1 MHAAVR
7 AALACPDCRGRL
19 ADAEGG
25 LVCQGC
31 GRRFLVE
38 SGVPRLLPV
47 AGLGREWEEK
57 QELGEAEY
65 EDDSSDETRALALR
79 FAGFAALDG
88 LVLDVGSGSG
98 GKPDYLHG
106 REGGTFVGLDPLVG
120 SSESDFDFVQGV
132 AERLPFA
139 DATFD
144 GAIAATMLDH
154 VPDPNRVLGEVRRV
168 LRPGAKFAVWSGV
181 VEDRDLRAAVLEQL
195 SLPERR
201 GVRELTKSYGVA
213 GTGRRLLRH
222 LVWNRVRAAAITLR
236 LRFARRRVVA
246 EVYADRARYHFS
258 FFEVDD
264 VIELLHQAGFLILA
278 SETVETSGA
287 GTSLFVLAE
296 APA

>member
-19 ADAEGG
+19 ADADAG
-25 LVCQGC
+25 LVCEGC

-38 SGVPRLLPV
+38 SGVPRLLPA
-47 AGLGREWEEK
+47 AGLGREWEAK
-57 QELGEAEY
+57 QKLGEAEY
-65 EDDSSDETRALALR
+65 EDESDDAARELASR
-79 FAGFAALDG
+79 FARFADVHG
-88 LVLDVGSGSG
+88 LVLDVGSGIG
-98 GKPDYLHG
+98 GKPDYLEE
-106 REGGTFVGLDPLVG
+106 REGRTFVGLDPLLG
-120 SSESDFDFVQGV
+120 RAESDFDFVQGV

-144 GAIAATMLDH
+144 AVIAATMLDH
-154 VPDPNRVLGEVRRV
+154 VPDPGRVLAEVRRV
-168 LRPGAKFAVWSGV
+168 LRPGARVAVWSGV
-181 VEDRDLRAAVLEQL
+181 VEDRDLRTAVLGHL

-201 GVRELTKSYGVA
+201 RMGELITTYGVA
-213 GTGRRLLRH
+213 GTGGRLLRH
-222 LVWNRVRAAAITLR
+222 LVWNRARAAATTLR

-264 VIELLHQAGFLILA
+264 VLQLLRQTGFRVLA
-278 SETVETSGA
+278 SERVATDGA